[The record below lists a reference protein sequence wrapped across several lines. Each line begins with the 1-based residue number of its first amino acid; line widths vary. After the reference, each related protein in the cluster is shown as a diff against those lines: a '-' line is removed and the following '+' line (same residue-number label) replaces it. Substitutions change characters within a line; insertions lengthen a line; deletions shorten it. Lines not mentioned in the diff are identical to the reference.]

1 MPPTLVDLIHNVHQG
16 ISASRLAGREQILR
30 VLPPFPQIHQ
40 HYLCL
45 AVGKARSVDAF
56 QRTQRVPCQH
66 PHIIG
71 WIVWN
76 DCGRIGVLWA
86 VPMKR
91 CLNADAQ
98 PTA

>member
-56 QRTQRVPCQH
+56 QRTQRVLCQH
-66 PHIIG
+66 AHVICWVVG
-71 WIVWN
+71 N
-76 DCGRIGVLWA
+76 DRGCIGVLRTVA
-86 VPMKR
+86 MER
-91 CLNADAQ
+91 CLNANAQ